1 MFTTVLTIPE
11 KSAVIRVWPVHERMV
26 KMTMNQI
33 RDYTRLVV
41 KYLDILNTPNEQWT
55 SELHAVKKAVY
66 AQCMNMRQEL
76 NLD

>member
-11 KSAVIRVWPVHERMV
+11 KFAFIRVWPVKERMV
-26 KMTMNQI
+26 IMTVNQI
-33 RDYTRLVV
+33 RDYTRLV
-41 KYLDILNTPNEQWT
+41 KRYLDIANTLNEQWT
-55 SELHAVKKAVY
+55 SELHAEKKAVY